1 MSGSTALAY
10 SGGGRIRRRGGPA
23 RSPVPYREQPMDYEP
38 TKNCSLCGKKAPRWI
53 SWSPANP
60 GRRYYSCVEAQCD
73 LIGQHGFV
81 EWHDGPT
88 TPFLRD
94 LLGDLRDKVWMLEE
108 EATQLPTENDVAVLR
123 KELEKKTVV
132 ISEIVARCEKKVES
146 QMYKSMI
153 YALILFLAGFVAGM
167 ILS

>member
-1 MSGSTALAY
+1 
-10 SGGGRIRRRGGPA
+10 
-23 RSPVPYREQPMDYEP
+23 MDYEP
-38 TKNCSLCGKKAPRWI
+38 AKNCGLCGKKAPRWI

-60 GRRYYSCVEAQCD
+60 GRRYYSCVEAQ
-73 LIGQHGFV
+73 HGFV

-88 TPFLRD
+88 TPFLCD

-123 KELEKKTVV
+123 KELEKKTIV

-153 YALILFLAGFVAGM
+153 YPLILFLAGFVAGM